1 MPRARSREEFLED
14 VPDEPRQFLCRV
26 CTDHQAI
33 HVRSTVTFLRT
44 SKVAHLKTKGH
55 ARALEARRKTQAEPS
70 ANHTSAPNP
79 IEASRTVELC
89 LIDRFNGID
98 NNGDLMEID
107 PPDLFS
113 RVSLQDGHLV
123 DDELGKAV
131 VFSAGETG
139 SITEKNSQVQ
149 LEAQLDDAEY
159 LGEHDLFSIIDPTSG
174 IGPEREVDEHFAAE
188 RHCLEDSDEEAE
200 AEASESNWA
209 DDHEWAPH
217 GSKTMFMLDLLDN
230 IPRLRLSDDHLRTI
244 LWVMRECQTPNVP
257 SFSALR
263 KMQSKLTKQVKIE
276 SRHHTS
282 SLGNHFFMNHPA
294 KLLALDWGNPLVRSL
309 LRVYPEVEGPV
320 KEFWQ
325 AEKWTREVDLDELSP
340 MWANW
345 KDPSTLHRHYYVK
358 ELAQL
363 ENGNFVIPLRWITI
377 DDVVHAE
384 GFDVEYDKESV
395 LFVVHTNIIKRH
407 LASSLQKNVLDLEVT
422 HGPFEFSRMSHFQL
436 HDSMPNILRETSKGK
451 PLFRIRVMVWSD
463 DVSGNVSKQYNAHT
477 NVYVTN
483 VNIPHRISSQEYFV
497 RFCSTSPHASSS
509 EQFVALSDDFKAN
522 VWNEA
527 YDCELEQEILFQIN
541 PHLLP
546 ADNPQQSET
555 SSHIGVKG
563 NYNCRRDLVGGTE
576 AEKESDKVYQSLYK
590 IGTPRTSKET
600 IQVIRWQIWTAC
612 AGHQEPLQTNY
623 SQSGV
628 KDKISQYWIEELLAR
643 AKALRACRISNPATR
658 DVRLNRTSL
667 KGEARQQV
675 KLSIEHEI
683 QLELWN
689 WVVKQPPESYSCL
702 EENDP
707 SRSDVRAGDHYNVL
721 LNIRGID
728 PHQDTPVEILH
739 TWLLGNDKYLWHDTN
754 KQWDKKKDGT
764 FAVRLQSSSIDG
776 LTLPQIRADYLVQYK
791 NSLIGKHFK
800 ILQQLGVF
808 HVYDLCSD
816 SLFRLWKAAGELGA
830 LIWFPEISNMPTY
843 LADLQILIDNMLDI
857 WAEIDPHRIICKV
870 KLHALTHL
878 SDDVRRFGPAILYS
892 TEVFECFNAIF
903 RRCSVLSNHLAPS
916 HDIAITL
923 ADMERFKHIVSGGW
937 WKGTG
942 GHYIQAGEGIRTFLV
957 RNSDLQRRLGWAEGS
972 VLRPGT
978 LKLQPRTKKNTSTW
992 RAAIGDIPIEEPS
1005 PPGAAWETFKYLVS
1019 RSGDPCRVDSWVF
1032 FVREEKTL
1040 VGRISS
1046 LLTRSGSSSTG
1057 ATSSSTDV
1065 IIIIKPYNINEL
1077 KDCVFDMPVLTPS
1090 DTGHLIVNPKDL
1102 LFICNAQHDCKLGTC
1117 KFSTNSRFRR
1127 QERLE
1132 TTIPH
1137 TTIVHSAL
1145 DRYLLNTHA
1154 LHNAHLIRETLPR
1167 SLTAPIPYKTNR
1179 IHFHEGLAA
1188 TLRVT
1193 GPAKRAASQAK
1204 AKETR
1209 DRKKA
1214 ANARQP
1220 SSSQSR
1226 LETIV
1231 EVNGDEGP

>member
-1 MPRARSREEFLED
+1 
-14 VPDEPRQFLCRV
+14 
-26 CTDHQAI
+26 
-33 HVRSTVTFLRT
+33 
-44 SKVAHLKTKGH
+44 
-55 ARALEARRKTQAEPS
+55 
-70 ANHTSAPNP
+70 
-79 IEASRTVELC
+79 
-89 LIDRFNGID
+89 
-98 NNGDLMEID
+98 MEID
-107 PPDLFS
+107 SPDLLSSVF
-113 RVSLQDGHLV
+113 LQDGHLV
-123 DDELGKAV
+123 DNFGEVV

-139 SITEKNSQVQ
+139 LTAEKHNQVQ
-149 LEAQLDDAEY
+149 LETQLNDAEF
-159 LGEHDLFSIIDPTSG
+159 LGEHDLFCISDPTLEMG
-174 IGPEREVDEHFAAE
+174 LEHEVDEHSASE
-188 RHCLEDSDEEAE
+188 KCRLEIDSDEEIE
-200 AEASESNWA
+200 ADASENILA
-209 DDHEWAPH
+209 DDYEWAPH

-230 IPRLRLSDDHLRTI
+230 LPRLRLSDDHLRTI
-244 LWVMRECQTPNVP
+244 LWVMRECRTPDVP

-282 SLGNHFFMNHPA
+282 SLGNHFYMNHPA
-294 KLLALDWGNPLVRSL
+294 KLLALDWGNPLVRSSF
-309 LRVYPEVEGPV
+309 RVYPEVEGPV

-345 KDPSTLHRHYYVK
+345 KDPSTTHRHYYVK

-363 ENGNFVIPLRWITI
+363 KDGSFVIPLRWITV
-377 DDVVHAE
+377 DSVVHAE
-384 GFDVEYDKESV
+384 GFDVKYDDESA
-395 LFVVHTNIIKRH
+395 LFAVHTNIIKRH
-407 LASSLQKNVLDLEVT
+407 LASSLRRNVLDLGIT
-422 HGPFEFSRMSHFQL
+422 HGPFKFSQYSPAYE
-436 HDSMPNILRETSKGK
+436 MPHPLRDISKGK
-451 PLFRIRVMVWSD
+451 PLFRLRVMVWSD

-483 VNIPHRISSQEYFV
+483 VNIPHRMSAQEYFV

-509 EQFVALSDDFKAN
+509 EQFVALSDDFKAD

-590 IGTPRTSKET
+590 
-600 IQVIRWQIWTAC
+600 
-612 AGHQEPLQTNY
+612 
-623 SQSGV
+623 SGV

-643 AKALRACRISNPATR
+643 AKALRARRISDPITR
-658 DVRLNRTSL
+658 DVRLKRTSL

-689 WVVKQPPESYSCL
+689 WVIKQPPESYACL

-707 SRSDVRAGDHYNVL
+707 SRSDVRAGDHYNFL
-721 LNIRGID
+721 LNTQGID

-739 TWLLGNDKYLWHDTN
+739 TWLLGNEKYLWHDTN

-776 LTLPQIRADYLVQYK
+776 LTLPPPRADYLVQYK
-791 NSLIGKHFK
+791 NSLVGKHFK

-808 HVYDLCSD
+808 HVYDLCSND
-816 SLFRLWKAAGELGA
+816 LFRLWKAAGELGA
-830 LIWFPEISNMPTY
+830 LIWCPEIVDMPAY
-843 LADLQILIDNMLDI
+843 LADLQILLDNMLDI
-857 WAEIDPHRIICKV
+857 WAEIDPHRIICKL

-878 SDDVRRFGPAILYS
+878 GEDVRRFGPAILYS

-916 HDIAITL
+916 HDIAITM
-923 ADMERFKHIVSGGW
+923 AGMERFKHIVSGGW
-937 WKGTG
+937 WKGPDG
-942 GHYIQAGEGIRTFLV
+942 CYVQAGESIRTFLV
-957 RNSDLQRRLGWAEGS
+957 RNPDLQRRLGWAGAS
-972 VLRPGT
+972 VLHPGAV
-978 LKLQPRTKKNTSTW
+978 KLQPRTKRKSSTW
-992 RAAIGDIPIEEPS
+992 QAAIGNITIEEPTPS
-1005 PPGAAWETFKYLVS
+1005 GATWEACKYLVS

-1032 FVREEKTL
+1032 FVREERTL
-1040 VGRISS
+1040 VGRIFS
-1046 LLTRSGSSSTG
+1046 LLARSGSSSTATA

-1065 IIIIKPYNINEL
+1065 VVIIKPYNVDEQ
-1077 KDCVFDMPVLTPS
+1077 KDSVFDMPVLTPS
-1090 DTGHLIVNPKDL
+1090 DAGHLFVDPKEL
-1102 LFICNAQHDCKLGTC
+1102 LFICNAQHDCKLGAC
-1117 KFSTNSRFRR
+1117 KVSTNSRFRH
-1127 QERLE
+1127 QERQE

-1137 TTIVHSAL
+1137 TTIIHSAL
-1145 DRYLLNTHA
+1145 DRYILNTHA

-1167 SLTAPIPYKTNR
+1167 SLTAPIPYKTDR
-1179 IHFHEGLAA
+1179 SHFHKGLAA

-1209 DRKKA
+1209 NRKKA
-1214 ANARQP
+1214 ANARLA

-1231 EVNGDEGP
+1231 EVDGDEGDLGL